1 MPKTE
6 TRKVDTGIIQR
17 GKTYRFTVYMGYD
30 VNGKQ
35 IRKTA
40 TYQPPEGLTQRKA
53 DKLAKEEYVNFCNRS
68 KGLSNLKESM
78 RFSELVEEY
87 FRLYAPTLKE
97 ITAYNY
103 KNHIE
108 YHSWIILGTGN

>member
-6 TRKVDTGIIQR
+6 TRKVDTGVIQR

-35 IRKTA
+35 IRKT
-40 TYQPPEGLTQRKA
+40 TTFTPPQGLTQRKA
-53 DKLAKEEYVNFCNRS
+53 DKLAKEEYINFCNRC
-68 KGLSNLKESM
+68 KGLFNLKENI

-87 FRLYAPTLKE
+87 FRLYAPNLKE
-97 ITAYNY
+97 ITAYN
-103 KNHIE
+103 
-108 YHSWIILGTGN
+108 